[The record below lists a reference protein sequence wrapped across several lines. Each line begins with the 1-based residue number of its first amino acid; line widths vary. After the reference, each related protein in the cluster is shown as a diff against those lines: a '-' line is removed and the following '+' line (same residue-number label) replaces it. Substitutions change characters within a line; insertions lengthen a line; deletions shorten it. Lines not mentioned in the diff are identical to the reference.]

1 MRINSVPMILVGAT
15 PVSVVLGAAAAVAYA
30 VPALAAHRVGL
41 LSARRLLLA
50 AWALHGL
57 QLGWLIAGEPARFGF
72 AQTLSITVWLVLTIY
87 LVETRLYPR
96 MPIRWALAGFGS
108 LAIILAFIYPGA
120 HLPDTT
126 SPLLALHWALGLT
139 AYGLLAVAVAHGW
152 LMRRAEQA
160 MRGTGA
166 DDASGIPL
174 LKLERLMFRFVGAGF
189 VLLTLTLVVG
199 TFFGEQLYGPVDL
212 GWHWDHKH
220 VFTVLS
226 WIVFAALL
234 VGHWRFGWR
243 GRRAVRM
250 LNTGAVLLLLG
261 YVGSR
266 FVMEVL
272 LGRTG

>member
-1 MRINSVPMILVGAT
+1 
-15 PVSVVLGAAAAVAYA
+15 
-30 VPALAAHRVGL
+30 
-41 LSARRLLLA
+41 
-50 AWALHGL
+50 
-57 QLGWLIAGEPARFGF
+57 
-72 AQTLSITVWLVLTIY
+72 
-87 LVETRLYPR
+87 
-96 MPIRWALAGFGS
+96 
-108 LAIILAFIYPGA
+108 
-120 HLPDTT
+120 
-126 SPLLALHWALGLT
+126 LT

-160 MRGTGA
+160 MRDA
-166 DDASGIPL
+166 AADDDASGIPL

-189 VLLTLTLVVG
+189 VLLTLTLLVG